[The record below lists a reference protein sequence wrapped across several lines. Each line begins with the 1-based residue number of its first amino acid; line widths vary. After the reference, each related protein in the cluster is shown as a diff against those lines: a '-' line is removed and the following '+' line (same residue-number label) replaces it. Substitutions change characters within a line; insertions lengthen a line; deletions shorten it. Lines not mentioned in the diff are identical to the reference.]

1 VPKRWGN
8 FGQGYEDEIA
18 LQHARM
24 RDLQFGRV
32 DGRLVVKKNVEVDQA
47 RAFREGFLATHT
59 GFDLTQ
65 CPQERRGCQVGLRR
79 QHRIEEPGLV
89 EIIDGLRFVQAGS
102 LKHPDRG
109 TVQAADGFAEIFLAF
124 APSAR

>member
-47 RAFREGFLATHT
+47 RPFGEGFLATHP
-59 GFDLTQ
+59 GFDLLQ
-65 CPQERRGCQVGLRR
+65 
-79 QHRIEEPGLV
+79 
-89 EIIDGLRFVQAGS
+89 
-102 LKHPDRG
+102 
-109 TVQAADGFAEIFLAF
+109 FA
-124 APSAR
+124 